1 MRTPQGP
8 DQGVRPTRPHKVYT
22 MTRCGVRAVLERL
35 PEVFPIEALSRGAQR
50 IEEKHVV
57 HGHLFAWGARIKEHS
72 ADPNLNIY
80 IHASEHLYTYVY
92 IYTSSNMY
100 HVYAKLAGRGLGKC
114 IYIHLCGRIHICNS
128 SIYTAHIYVCLYISG
143 SHSASPES
151 HVYI

>member
-1 MRTPQGP
+1 MYKHVHTSHTNVHRRAYQPGMRTPQGP

-50 IEEKHVV
+50 IEQKHVV

-92 IYTSSNMY
+92 IYKLKHVSRLCRACRTRAWKMY
-100 HVYAKLAGRGLGKC
+100 LYTPLRT
-114 IYIHLCGRIHICNS
+114 YTHL
-128 SIYTAHIYVCLYISG
+128 
-143 SHSASPES
+143 
-151 HVYI
+151 